1 MTHSSEEESSRR
13 AARAVLVAFAF
24 VSVFCVNLFPR
35 EPDGEFAQSPNE
47 LSRYELV
54 VSIVERR
61 SFSIGPELARFG
73 DHEDKS
79 QYGGRFY
86 SNKAPGLSFAGVPV
100 YAVVRAFTGPADA
113 GNATKV
119 FYAIRL
125 FTVTAAALVAL
136 IVFSRRLARTAAD
149 PRWAPAVLFA
159 VAFGTPFLVYSRTF
173 FSHAWTA
180 SLLYL
185 AFECLHRQR
194 ERPWHAPLAGFLAG
208 WAVLS
213 EYPAAIVAAILLVDA
228 AWRRPIT
235 RTLSFLAGALP
246 PAGLLL
252 FYDASCFAG
261 PFDLSSAHEWYRPF
275 SKLSSRKF
283 FGFAIPSPATALK
296 LLFLPSRG
304 VLVESPF
311 FLFLPA
317 ALAAGAVRARAV
329 RVSMAIVALFFVV
342 MCAYENWHGGWSLG
356 PRYLLPV
363 LLFAAWPLAAQSESS
378 SRTVRILFGAAVVDA
393 ALFFLLASSTF
404 WFYPAE
410 PADGPRFFSAFWLS
424 HGWFVPTLA
433 GASAIGVAVLA
444 IATAVGGTAALRAF
458 FPRTDD
464 TVLSSLAGIAAF
476 ALLFAGPAPRGR
488 FDDRLTRLRLLE
500 SFTRLDPGKTELL
513 RIGAEAE
520 TPSDR
525 GAWERAVAHSFPPR

>member
-1 MTHSSEEESSRR
+1 MEESSRR

-24 VSVFCVNLFPR
+24 VSIFCVNLFPR

-79 QYGGRFY
+79 VYGGRFY
-86 SNKAPGLSFAGVPV
+86 SNKAPGLSFAGAPV
-100 YAVVRAFTGPADA
+100 YAIVRAFTGPAGT
-113 GNATKV
+113 GNATTV
-119 FYAIRL
+119 FYLIRL
-125 FTVTAAALVAL
+125 FTVTAATLVAL
-136 IVFSRRLARTAAD
+136 IVFSRRLARAAAD
-149 PRWAPAVLFA
+149 PHWVPAILFA
-159 VAFGTPFLVYSRTF
+159 VAFGTPLLVYARTF

-185 AFECLHRQR
+185 SFECLHRER
-194 ERPWHAPLAGFLAG
+194 ERAWHAPLAGFLAG

-228 AWRRPIT
+228 AWRRPM
-235 RTLSFLAGALP
+235 RRMLSFLGGALP

-261 PFDLSSAHEWYRPF
+261 PLDLSSAHEWYRPF
-275 SKLSSRKF
+275 SRLSSSKF
-283 FGFAIPSPATALK
+283 FGFSIPSPATALK

-317 ALAAGAVRARAV
+317 ALAAGIVRERMVRA
-329 RVSMAIVALFFVV
+329 SMAIVAVFFIV
-342 MCAYENWHGGWSLG
+342 MCAYENWHGGWSIG

-363 LLFAAWPLAAQSESS
+363 LLFAAWPLEGLSANA
-378 SRTVRILFGAAVVDA
+378 SRTMRILFGAAVVDA
-393 ALFFLLASSTF
+393 ALFFLFSSSTF
-404 WFYPAE
+404 WFYPSE
-410 PADGPRFFSAFWLS
+410 PANGPRFFSAFWLF
-424 HGWFVPTLA
+424 HRWFVPTLA
-433 GASAIGVAVLA
+433 GASASGVAVLA
-444 IATAVGGTAALRAF
+444 IATAGAGHAAIRLLHRH
-458 FPRTDD
+458 RGDI
-464 TVLSSLAGIAAF
+464 VLSSLAGVAGF
-476 ALLFAGPAPRGR
+476 ALLFAGPPPRGR

-500 SFTRLDPGKTELL
+500 SFTRLDPGKAELI

-520 TPSDR
+520 TATDR
-525 GAWERAVAHSFPPR
+525 AAWERSARHYLQPR